1 MRIGIGYDIHKL
13 KKGIKLMLGGIEI
26 PFSYGLTGHS
36 DADVL
41 LHAIMDAML
50 GAAALK
56 DIGYHF
62 PTDDPTYKGV
72 ASIELL
78 QNVRAMIGEK
88 GLRVGNIDTTVI
100 AEEPKI
106 APFIDDMRGK
116 IAAVLDVHTDQVMV
130 KATTNEGLVA
140 AGNKKGI
147 AAFAVALLVDES
159 ENVW

>member
-1 MRIGIGYDIHKL
+1 MRIGIGYDIHRLEKGPKL
-13 KKGIKLMLGGIEI
+13 ILGGIEI
-26 PFSYGLTGHS
+26 PFGYGLTGHS

-50 GAAALK
+50 GAAGLK
-56 DIGYHF
+56 DIGHNF
-62 PTDDPTYKGV
+62 PINNPAYRGI

-78 QNVRAMIGEK
+78 KNVHAMIGKK
-88 GLRVGNIDTTVI
+88 GLRVGNIDTTIV

-106 APFIDDMRGK
+106 APFIDEIRSK
-116 IAAVLDVHTDQVMV
+116 IAAVLDIHTEQVMV
-130 KATTNEGLVA
+130 KATTNEGLDA

-159 ENVW
+159 ENS

>member
-13 KKGIKLMLGGIEI
+13 EKGAKLMLGGIEI
-26 PFSYGLTGHS
+26 PFSCGLAGHS

-56 DIGYHF
+56 DIGHHF
-62 PTDDPTYKGV
+62 PVNNPAYRGV

-78 QNVRAMIGEK
+78 KNVHALIGKK
-88 GLRVGNIDTTVI
+88 GLRVGNIDTTII

-106 APFIDDMRGK
+106 APFVDAMRSK
-116 IAAVLDVHTDQVMV
+116 IAAVLDIHTDQVMV
-130 KATTNEGLVA
+130 KATTNEGLDA

-147 AAFAVALLVDES
+147 AAFAVALLIDKS
-159 ENVW
+159 ENG